1 MNIKSIF
8 TNPEEERLRAGWR
21 LLAHFC
27 ILAASLVA
35 FGVIVSPL
43 YLWAER
49 NGFSFLL
56 LNALVAF
63 GGITTSVVIARHF
76 ADKRSFV
83 SLGLKLNAKALADLS
98 IGLAITA
105 AMMGAIY
112 LIEWAMGLLTFE
124 GFAWEFQSP
133 SRVARDVLIMLAV
146 YVFVGWQEE
155 LLSRGYW
162 LQNLEEGINMDW
174 AVFIS
179 SLFFSL
185 AHYGNPG
192 FAWAPLLGLLI
203 SGYFLAY
210 AYIRTRSLWLPIGLH
225 IGWNFFEGTVFGF
238 QVSGTESFR
247 LILQSV
253 KGPTLWTGGA
263 FGPEA
268 GLVLIPGLL
277 IGVLA
282 VKWYTDPRSG
292 ESIAESQ

>member
-8 TNPEEERLRAGWR
+8 TNPEEDRLRAGWR
-21 LLAHFC
+21 LLAHFS

-35 FGVIVSPL
+35 FDVIASPL
-43 YLWAER
+43 FIWAER
-49 NGFSFLL
+49 NGSSFLL
-56 LNALVAF
+56 LNTLVAL
-63 GGITTSVVIARHF
+63 GGITLSVIIARHF

-83 SLGLKLNAKALADLS
+83 SLGLKLNRKALADLS
-98 IGLAITA
+98 VGFALTA
-105 AMMGAIY
+105 AMMGVIY
-112 LIEWAMGLLTFE
+112 LIEWTMGWLTFE
-124 GFAWEFQSP
+124 GFAREFQNP
-133 SRVARDVLIMLAV
+133 SQVARDALIMLVV
-146 YVFVGWQEE
+146 YIFVGWQEE
-155 LLSRGYW
+155 LVGRGYW
-162 LQNLEEGINMDW
+162 LQNLEEGLNLDW

-185 AHYGNPG
+185 AHYGNPS
-192 FAWAPLLGLLI
+192 FAWAPLIGLLI

-253 KGPTLWTGGA
+253 NGPTLWTGGG

-268 GLVLIPGLL
+268 GLILIPGLL
-277 IGVLA
+277 VGFLA
-282 VKWYTDPRSG
+282 VKWYTDPRRSKFV
-292 ESIAESQ
+292 

>member
-8 TNPEEERLRAGWR
+8 TNPEEDRLRAGWR

-35 FGVIVSPL
+35 FGVIASPL
-43 YLWAER
+43 FLWAER
-49 NGFSFLL
+49 NGSSFLL
-56 LNALVAF
+56 LNTFVAL
-63 GGITTSVVIARHF
+63 GGITLSVIIARHF
-76 ADKRSFV
+76 ADKKTFV
-83 SLGLKLNAKALADLS
+83 SLGLKLNWKALADLS
-98 IGLAITA
+98 VGFVLTA
-105 AMMGAIY
+105 AMMGVIY
-112 LIEWAMGLLTFE
+112 LIEWAVGWLTFE
-124 GFAWEFQSP
+124 GFAWEFQNP
-133 SRVARDVLIMLAV
+133 SRVARETLIMLAV
-146 YVFVGWQEE
+146 YIFVGWQEE
-155 LLSRGYW
+155 LVSRGYW
-162 LQNLEEGINMDW
+162 LQNLEEGINLDW
-174 AVFIS
+174 AIFIS

-192 FAWAPLLGLLI
+192 FAWAPLLGLLV

-210 AYIRTRSLWLPIGLH
+210 AYTRTRSLWLPIGLH

-253 KGPTLWTGGA
+253 KGPTVWTGGA

-277 IGVLA
+277 VGVLSI
-282 VKWYTDPRSG
+282 KWYTDPRR
-292 ESIAESQ
+292 AERF